1 MVGGCNNE
9 SVSSVS
15 ESEKLKKV
23 TCINYPELYRGI
35 GKKMD
40 VGSHVKKS
48 IGILKAVV
56 CGDNYGRFIIS
67 CII

>member
-40 VGSHVKKS
+40 VGSHVKKVLVS
-48 IGILKAVV
+48 SGQLFVV
-56 CGDNYGRFIIS
+56 IIMAGS
-67 CII
+67 